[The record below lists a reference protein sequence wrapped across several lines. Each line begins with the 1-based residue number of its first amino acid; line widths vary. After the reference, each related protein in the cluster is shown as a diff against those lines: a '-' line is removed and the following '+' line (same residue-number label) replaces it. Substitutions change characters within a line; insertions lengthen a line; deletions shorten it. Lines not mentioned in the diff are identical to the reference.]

1 LDTGVRRI
9 VLLTLG
15 WEDLPK
21 SVSVEGASGQEWL
34 REPVP
39 GVLLECD
46 GGWLLLD
53 TGFNTALIRDPA
65 LRRRFHGDPVFQPVL
80 PGPGE
85 PMEEALAGAGVD
97 MAAIRAVAV
106 SHLHN
111 DHAGGL
117 KHFAGRVPVHIQR
130 AELDY
135 GMSSP
140 PGPENNGVFRV
151 DFDDPTLDWRVADGD
166 EEIAPG
172 VTAVLTAGH
181 TPGHQSFVVSL
192 ADSVGGGGFVF
203 AFDAADLTENIE
215 REVAVGDRIAAAPEV
230 SVAQIRKLKQIAAD
244 RGYRLVPGHD
254 PVVWPA
260 LSAQLSGAAPGP
272 IVSAPRSLH
281 VSPRSESIVP
291 GVVVGVIGRAELP
304 VAPGVQPLPV
314 HAALVEK
321 VPADRAHGRGF
332 QPDPAR
338 TAPSGEG
345 KVTDGLRG
353 QHPEPGVALAAVAP
367 FAPDPRRFRLPWPGE
382 YRRPDDRS
390 RWYNRYR
397 HEA

>member
-1 LDTGVRRI
+1 MTTGVRRI
-9 VLLTLG
+9 LLLTLG

-21 SVSVEGASGQEWL
+21 SVSVEGASGQERL

-53 TGFNTALIRDPA
+53 TGFNRALITDPA
-65 LRRRFHGDPVFQPVL
+65 LRRRFHADPAFQPVL

-85 PMEEALAGAGVD
+85 PLEEALAEAGVD
-97 MAAIRAVAV
+97 MADIRAVAV

-130 AELDY
+130 AELEY

-140 PGPENNGVFRV
+140 PGPEDNGIFRV
-151 DFDDPTLDWRVADGD
+151 DFDDPALDWRIADGD
-166 EEIAPG
+166 AEIAPG
-172 VTAVLTAGH
+172 VSAVLTAGH

-192 ADSVGGGGFVF
+192 DKSVGGGGFVF

-215 REVAVGDRIAAAPEV
+215 REVAVGGRIGAPPEV
-230 SVAQIRKLKQIAAD
+230 SVTQIRKLKQIAAD

-260 LSAQLSGAAPGP
+260 LT
-272 IVSAPRSLH
+272 
-281 VSPRSESIVP
+281 
-291 GVVVGVIGRAELP
+291 AEL
-304 VAPGVQPLPV
+304 GSRS
-314 HAALVEK
+314 
-321 VPADRAHGRGF
+321 PAQG
-332 QPDPAR
+332 
-338 TAPSGEG
+338 
-345 KVTDGLRG
+345 
-353 QHPEPGVALAAVAP
+353 
-367 FAPDPRRFRLPWPGE
+367 
-382 YRRPDDRS
+382 
-390 RWYNRYR
+390 
-397 HEA
+397 